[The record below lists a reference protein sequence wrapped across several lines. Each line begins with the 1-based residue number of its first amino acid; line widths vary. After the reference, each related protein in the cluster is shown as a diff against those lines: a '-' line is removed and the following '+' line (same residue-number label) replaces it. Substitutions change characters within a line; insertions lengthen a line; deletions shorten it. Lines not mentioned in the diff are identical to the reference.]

1 MGEAAKKTRYSIEEY
16 LEIEQN
22 SLERYEYH
30 SGEIFAMAG
39 GTLNHSLLSS
49 NIIRGIGNSLIKN
62 GKPCR
67 IYTSD
72 AKIAVSDE
80 DFVYADAFVVCGKT
94 ENYPTNKHAASNP
107 ILIVEVLSSST
118 ALYDREEKFQSYR
131 YIKSFREYVLI
142 SQDKVIVEVFYKPER
157 VAFWQYRAF
166 NDLNEI
172 IELKSIGVEVSMKD
186 IYLDWEPEK

>member
-1 MGEAAKKTRYSIEEY
+1 MGEAAKKILYTVEEY

-22 SLERYEYH
+22 SLERYTYH

-39 GTLNHSLLSS
+39 GTLNHSLLAS
-49 NIIRGIGNSLIKN
+49 NISRGMGNSLINK

-67 IYTSD
+67 IYNSD

-94 ENYPTNKHAASNP
+94 ETYPTNKHAAQNP
-107 ILIVEVLSSST
+107 VLIVEVLSNST
-118 ALYDREEKFQSYR
+118 ALFDREEKFQSYR

-142 SQDKVIVEVFYKPER
+142 SQDKVLVEVFYKPER
-157 VAFWQYRAF
+157 VAFWQYRAY
-166 NDLNEI
+166 NDLNET
-172 IELKSIGVEVSMKD
+172 IELKSIDVQISLQD
-186 IYLDWEPEK
+186 IYLDVVF